1 MVGDAFPK
9 GTATAMGFVITF
21 GWVGLAVSSRV
32 IGALGGA
39 DPKQLPTALMV
50 LPAASAL
57 MVVIMIVLRAITPKK
72 A

>member
-1 MVGDAFPK
+1 
-9 GTATAMGFVITF
+9 
-21 GWVGLAVSSRV
+21 V